1 MKFCCGGV
9 EASTVNYDRTLTT
22 LHETIG
28 HHSKMESLSP
38 SQTLSQKRKLR
49 KIELQNIKIILS
61 RKRKLR
67 KIELQNIKIQL
78 EKRRAEIELE
88 MQYRRN
94 ARLQKNMI
102 LRREID
108 LIHANAT
115 IFCRQLS
122 RDEWEDIDSVSTLY
136 LPHGFTRITKN
147 FSSTRNANWI
157 TSSTIFVRDKHEF
170 MRIINES
177 LEHYK
182 YIHETFVWKRTHKM
196 RNYENEKILKDLQR
210 YIIDIQYRKII
221 HHVIFSNFLHE
232 LNHDC
237 IACILDFLSPTI
249 VQKSIDEIVSL
260 SLSTYVK
267 KVPPPQF
274 DDDDLF
280 Y

>member
-1 MKFCCGGV
+1 
-9 EASTVNYDRTLTT
+9 
-22 LHETIG
+22 
-28 HHSKMESLSP
+28 MESLSP
-38 SQTLSQKRKLR
+38 SQILSQKRKLR

-61 RKRKLR
+61 QKRKLR

-102 LRREID
+102 LRRKID
-108 LIHANAT
+108 LIHADAT
-115 IFCRQLS
+115 IFCRQLL
-122 RDEWEDIDSVSTLY
+122 RNEWEVIDSVSTLY

-147 FSSTRNANWI
+147 LSSTRNANWI
-157 TSSTIFVRDKHEF
+157 TSSTIFVKDKYEF

-177 LEHYK
+177 LKHYK
-182 YIHETFVWKRTHKM
+182 YIHETMEYKRTHKM
-196 RNYENEKILKDLQR
+196 RNYQTDKILKDLKK

-237 IACILDFLSPTI
+237 IAYILDFLSPTI
-249 VQKSIDEIVSL
+249 VHKSIDEIESL
-260 SLSTYVK
+260 SLSTYVE
-267 KVPPPQF
+267 VPTKSQF
-274 DDDDLF
+274 HGEYL
-280 Y
+280 